1 MIDKVTTIENKILEL
16 KKKKERLQT
25 QQALLLMK
33 EAQKILKEEFSLEV
47 ALSILKDSWTAASK
61 TQKAEWKT
69 RERSFPVS
77 ASKTHQK
84 TQNHNPTPEQNRKAE
99 VPHHEHS

>member
-33 EAQKILKEEFSLEV
+33 EAQKILKEEFSPN
-47 ALSILKDSWTAASK
+47 LSITILKDSWTTASK
-61 TQKAEWKT
+61 AQKAEWKT

-77 ASKTHQK
+77 ATKTHQK
-84 TQNHNPTPEQNRKAE
+84 TQNHNPAPEQSGKAE
-99 VPHHEHS
+99 IPPHEHS